1 MGTVVAVLG
10 GLVAIAVAR
19 AVARTRPEKEAQPVF
34 HTVLA
39 LVCAVPM
46 TAGSAHLIFTGS
58 RGAGVFLALLTIMVI
73 AIGFHS
79 YLQLRAVRSEES
91 GRESQSARD

>member
-46 TAGSAHLIFTGS
+46 TAGSAHLIFS
-58 RGAGVFLALLTIMVI
+58 RGAAVFLALLTIMVI